1 MTAVGYLDH
10 KQRYVDTHLVQTVVG
25 THDLIGSTLHI
36 PAVTILALLPV
47 HFLPLLA
54 FFLSGAAPKC
64 RMHPATW
71 RTPTDCKDKLGPT

>member
-1 MTAVGYLDH
+1 MVDSMTAVGYLDH

-54 FFLSGAAPKC
+54 FSLRGGSQVQDASCNMEDAN
-64 RMHPATW
+64 
-71 RTPTDCKDKLGPT
+71 